1 MAFKTNSIRLKEYS
15 DSGGDPG
22 SYDGTAANGDIAI
35 VGSTLKLRAGGNW
48 TSIAGAGG
56 ATQLSG
62 LTDVSDSPASAALK
76 DLAMVVDDGGT
87 KRMQFQKLAID
98 SIDSGAIIKNADSW
112 APSSDTT
119 VATTQ
124 SIENRLTALGTG
136 TNFNHVQN
144 TALGGSDLTVT
155 AGTKYN
161 NLTYVNTAAQGSD
174 KFLFNGASTWGAY
187 CVITIINVSS
197 ADLILGKVTGGSAVA
212 FKFNCPQL
220 HDPPLQDQ
228 ITLNPHQ
235 KAILVKT
242 SGNNWDTIVA
252 SV

>member
-1 MAFKTNSIRLKEYS
+1 MAFKTDSIKLKNYANNSARDAAI
-15 DSGGDPG
+15 G
-22 SYDGTAANGDIAI
+22 SPANGDLAVNNGTLQIYNGSWGA
-35 VGSTLKLRAGGNW
+35 VGP
-48 TSIAGAGG
+48 AGG
-56 ATQLSG
+56 ATQLNG

-76 DLAMVVDDGGT
+76 DVGMVVDDGGT

-98 SIDSGAIIKNADSW
+98 SIDSGAIIKNADTW

-161 NLTYVNTAAQGSD
+161 NLMYVNTAAQGSD
-174 KFLFNGASTWGAY
+174 KFLLNGASTWGAY

-197 ADLILGKVTGGSAVA
+197 ADLILGKVSGGSAVA
-212 FKFNCPQL
+212 FKYNCPQL
-220 HDPPLQDQ
+220 FSTQQDQ
-228 ITLNPHQ
+228 ITLAPHQ

>member
-1 MAFKTNSIRLKEYS
+1 MAFKTDSIKLKNYANNSARDAAI
-15 DSGGDPG
+15 G
-22 SYDGTAANGDIAI
+22 SPANGDLAVNNGTLQIYNGSWGA
-35 VGSTLKLRAGGNW
+35 VGP
-48 TSIAGAGG
+48 AGG
-56 ATQLSG
+56 ATQLNG

-76 DLAMVVDDGGT
+76 DVAMVIDDGGT

-124 SIENRLTALGTG
+124 SIEKRLTALGTG
-136 TNFNHVQN
+136 ANFNHVQN
-144 TALGGSDLTVT
+144 TALGGSDYTVQ
-155 AGTKYN
+155 AGAKYN
-161 NLTYVNTAAQGSD
+161 NLMIVNTAAQGSD
-174 KFLFNGASTWGAY
+174 KFLLNGASTWGAY

-197 ADLILGKVTGGSAVA
+197 ADLILGKVTGGSAVS
-212 FKFNCPQL
+212 FVYNCPQL
-220 HDPPLQDQ
+220 FSTTQDQ
-228 ITLNPHQ
+228 ITLEPHQ

-242 SGNNWDTIVA
+242 SNDNWDTIIT

>member
-1 MAFKTNSIRLKEYS
+1 MAFKTDSIKLKNYANNSARDAAI
-15 DSGGDPG
+15 DSP
-22 SYDGTAANGDIAI
+22 ANGDLAVNNGTLQIYNGSWGA
-35 VGSTLKLRAGGNW
+35 VGP
-48 TSIAGAGG
+48 AGG
-56 ATQLSG
+56 ATQLNG

-76 DLAMVVDDGGT
+76 DVAMVIDDGGT

-144 TALGGSDLTVT
+144 TALGSDLAVT

-161 NLTYVNTAAQGSD
+161 SLTYVNTANQGTK
-174 KFLFNGASTWGAY
+174 KFLLNGATTWGAY

-197 ADLILGKVTGGSAVA
+197 ADLILGKVTGGSAVS
-212 FKFNCPQL
+212 FKYNCPQL

-228 ITLNPHQ
+228 ITLDPHQ

-242 SGNNWDTIVA
+242 SNDNWDTIIT